1 MRNAQNR
8 IVNERAGEPATRT
21 LVSRGSAGL
30 ADQLGGLL
38 PMLSENKSF

>member
-1 MRNAQNR
+1 
-8 IVNERAGEPATRT
+8 
-21 LVSRGSAGL
+21 VSRGSAGL